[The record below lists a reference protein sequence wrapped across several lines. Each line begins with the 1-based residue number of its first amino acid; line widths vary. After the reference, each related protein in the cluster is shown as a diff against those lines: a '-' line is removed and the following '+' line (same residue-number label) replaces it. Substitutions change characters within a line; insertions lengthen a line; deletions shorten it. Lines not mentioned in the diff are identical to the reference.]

1 MRLVPTLLL
10 SALAGVLLL
19 SGCVQAPPVDERAL
33 AAWKTAQDAS
43 TETEPDVL
51 GVLTADIAPGE
62 EHPSDVGPGVRVKF
76 PVSHTVDHLE
86 FSCFGNGHMRG
97 VVRIES
103 RRGSGSFTLDELA
116 CRDSPHPVTLT
127 KAASTDVDV
136 VSFNGFDSDRPS
148 SWRLVIVGT
157 ATSATN
163 G

>member
-1 MRLVPTLLL
+1 M
-10 SALAGVLLL
+10 
-19 SGCVQAPPVDERAL
+19 
-33 AAWKTAQDAS
+33 
-43 TETEPDVL
+43 
-51 GVLTADIAPGE
+51 ADIAPGHE
-62 EHPSDVGPGVRVKF
+62 RPSDVEPGIRIKF

-103 RRGSGSFTLDELA
+103 RSGSGTFTLDELA
-116 CRDSPHPVTLT
+116 CRDSPHPIELT

-157 ATSATN
+157 ATSSTS